1 QPELVTQKPQQ
12 RHRRIA
18 VERALLSIHFYG
30 DHEFLRWR
38 VSGATELPPLSAWRC
53 LELAASRRSAPH
65 AVSEAGGFWLLA
77 VSRQLERVWCEE
89 RVIAE
94 LVDQRMLTSCDSFA
108 RRFEGEHVL
117 AACCPL
123 FA

>member
-1 QPELVTQKPQQ
+1 MDGAGAAECHAAAEFRAGQTELVAQKPQE

-65 AVSEAGGFWLLA
+65 AVSEAGGSLLLA
-77 VSRQLERVWCEE
+77 VSLTLERV
-89 RVIAE
+89 RRRRDIAKSRGANPIK
-94 LVDQRMLTSCDSFA
+94 L
-108 RRFEGEHVL
+108 
-117 AACCPL
+117 
-123 FA
+123 